1 MYEHPDFILHNHLIT
16 LPWIWMIHSYQI
28 LLYVRIFTLN
38 DCNLCTHVVASKS
51 SPYLLELLPWRN
63 KYTLTS
69 FSALWMQSEEN
80 ALKNGEPRVGTS
92 FTKVLQH
99 TGQFWSRISQQGTL
113 WQHCSIP
120 NTLLTWL
127 QLIFTCSLD
136 WNQNWR
142 DSTFVMLLTL
152 LRMWWKNWKY
162 CHQMASRNVSSA
174 STVAVGSV
182 QLRKGILLKDR
193 AYTIALFCISNK

>member
-1 MYEHPDFILHNHLIT
+1 MYEHPDFILYNHLNT
-16 LPWIWMIHSYQI
+16 LSWIWMIHSYQI

-38 DCNLCTHVVASKS
+38 DCNLCTHIVASKS
-51 SPYLLELLPWRN
+51 SPCLLELLPWRN
-63 KYTLTS
+63 KYTLTC
-69 FSALWMQSEEN
+69 ALWMQSEKN

-99 TGQFWSRISQQGTL
+99 TGQFWSRISQQWTL

-127 QLIFTCSLD
+127 QLNFTCSLD

-152 LRMWWKNWKY
+152 
-162 CHQMASRNVSSA
+162 
-174 STVAVGSV
+174 
-182 QLRKGILLKDR
+182 
-193 AYTIALFCISNK
+193 